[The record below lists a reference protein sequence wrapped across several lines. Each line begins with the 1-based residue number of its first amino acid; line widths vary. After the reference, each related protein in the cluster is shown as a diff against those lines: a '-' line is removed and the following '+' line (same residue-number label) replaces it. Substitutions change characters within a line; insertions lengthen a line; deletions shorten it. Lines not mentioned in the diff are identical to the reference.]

1 MALPSWYQLQ
11 EVSGNQIEIEDGFRM
26 IVQRINQLTQLK
38 VMKRNELS
46 NIFEERLIQE
56 EEEKEELLGH
66 MMLRIATVLDLRL
79 TSWLLESE
87 GDMFA
92 FRFAQEKWNRKLEI
106 LRHLFGEENV
116 LEIPEV
122 ALRIDDPYIHDLLNR
137 GRNVLHSYFG
147 VHFTQA
153 PFLLRK
159 RIGRLIKGWVIIDMK
174 SAIPFV
180 KREFEYRLRKEMDS
194 LRERME
200 TRPNLKR
207 QAMIFYEYIQ
217 KDVFEKIMQPRRET
231 VNLDIISLDGD
242 LESNYLKLPPCIQ
255 DLLHRV
261 DREGYIGHWE
271 RFQLGIFLKQI
282 GMPVEE
288 QLQFWY
294 SKAVDNIG
302 ISFEQ
307 FQKKAGY
314 IIRHIYGLE
323 GGKIDYNMP
332 SCSTIQDR
340 MFCTFK
346 HANLDSIRSKVISL
360 AEAIDAENPEP
371 LADLVA
377 EKARMGDYGLA
388 CGYVLNLM
396 TKRKDFPKRIQHPMI
411 YLKMT
416 SEFNKKMKEQT
427 KTKE

>member
-1 MALPSWYQLQ
+1 MHLPPWYQLQ
-11 EVSGNQIEIEDGFRM
+11 EAAGKQIEIEDGFRL
-26 IVQRINQLTQLK
+26 IVQRISQLTQLK
-38 VMKRNELS
+38 VLKKNELT
-46 NIFEERLIQE
+46 NFFEERLIQE
-56 EEEKEELLGH
+56 EQEKEELLGH

-92 FRFAQEKWNRKLEI
+92 FRFAQEPWEMKLNI
-106 LRHLFGEENV
+106 LKHLFGDNNV

-122 ALRIDDPYIHDLLNR
+122 ALKVDDPDIEELISR
-137 GRNVLHSYFG
+137 GRNAVRSYFA

-159 RIGRLIKGWVIIDMK
+159 RIGRLIKGWIAIDLK

-180 KREFEYRLRKEMDS
+180 KREFEYRLRNEMDS
-194 LRERME
+194 LRQRME
-200 TRPNLKR
+200 SRPNLKR

-231 VNLDIISLDGD
+231 VD
-242 LESNYLKLPPCIQ
+242 LESIVLEGDLDSNYLNLPPCIQ
-255 DLLHRV
+255 DLLQRV

-346 HANLDSIRSKVISL
+346 HASLDTIRFKVKAI
-360 AEAIDAENPEP
+360 AEAVGIENPEP
-371 LADLVA
+371 IADLVA
-377 EKARMGDYGLA
+377 EKAKSGDYGLA
-388 CGYVLNLM
+388 CGYLLNL
-396 TKRKDFPKRIQHPMI
+396 RIRRQQHPKRIQHPMI
-411 YLKMT
+411 YLKT
-416 SEFNKKMKEQT
+416 TTEFNKRMKEES
-427 KTKE
+427 KNNL